1 MSVFG
6 YLGRVVTQSSIEVAV
21 KLLPGAL
28 VFRINPIDK
37 RKTVSHDDANLKIL
51 FNPPYAKFNNTHI
64 FAQTTHKDKTKMAKY
79 GTVIWVMILAT
90 FAAFLIVPSTH
101 QLFVSATSSHPYIM
115 GFIKFAILSTMGEF
129 LATRLVFKRWQMV
142 PGMLPKM
149 FIWGVLGVLI
159 VMMFSIYSQGVSAAV
174 AKGLLWVGAD
184 GFCKD
189 AVGGA
194 GAGAVG
200 GAATGISFYVP
211 LFLTALYTSVIMN
224 LTFAPVFMA
233 AHRITDTWIDAH
245 FSGDNPGKNS
255 GDNSGGQKMT
265 IAGAI
270 SVIDWSGFLK
280 FVVGK
285 SIPLFWI
292 PAHTITFLLPD
303 TYKVIFA
310 ASLSIV
316 LGLIL
321 SIAKLAALCEKA

>member
-1 MSVFG
+1 MNNNRKGNFAG
-6 YLGRVVTQSSIEVAV
+6 NLIWGLG
-21 KLLPGAL
+21 
-28 VFRINPIDK
+28 
-37 RKTVSHDDANLKIL
+37 
-51 FNPPYAKFNNTHI
+51 
-64 FAQTTHKDKTKMAKY
+64 
-79 GTVIWVMILAT
+79 ILAV
-90 FAAFLIVPSTH
+90 AAFLIIPATH
-101 QLFVSATSSHPYIM
+101 VLFVRATDNFPYIM
-115 GFIKFAILSTMGEF
+115 GFLKFAILSIMGEF
-129 LATRLVFKRWQMV
+129 LAVRLVSGRWQMIKGLV
-142 PGMLPKM
+142 PKM
-149 FIWGVLGVLI
+149 IIWGTLGVAI
-159 VMMFSIYSQGVSAAV
+159 VLMFAMYSKGV
-174 AKGLLWVGAD
+174 
-184 GFCKD
+184 
-189 AVGGA
+189 
-194 GAGAVG
+194 AGAVESG
-200 GAATGISFYVP
+200 LLYAGSGHTKSV
-211 LFLTALYTSVIMN
+211 LTALYISVIMN

>member
-1 MSVFG
+1 
-6 YLGRVVTQSSIEVAV
+6 
-21 KLLPGAL
+21 
-28 VFRINPIDK
+28 
-37 RKTVSHDDANLKIL
+37 
-51 FNPPYAKFNNTHI
+51 
-64 FAQTTHKDKTKMAKY
+64 MAKY
-79 GTVIWVMILAT
+79 GTVIWVMILAA

-159 VMMFSIYSQGVSAAV
+159 VMMFSVYADGVSDAIN
-174 AKGLLWVGAD
+174 KGLLWTGGVD
-184 GFCKD
+184 GGFPAK
-189 AVGGA
+189 
-194 GAGAVG
+194 
-200 GAATGISFYVP
+200 
-211 LFLTALYTSVIMN
+211 LLKALYISAIMN
-224 LTFAPVFMA
+224 LTFAPAFMA
-233 AHRITDTWIDAH
+233 AHRITDTWIDARY
-245 FSGDNPGKNS
+245 SVNEKGDPGKGIS
-255 GDNSGGQKMT
+255 ISQ
-265 IAGAI
+265 AI
-270 SVIDWSGFLK
+270 SVIDWSGFFK

-285 SIPLFWI
+285 TIPLFWI

-321 SIAKLAALCEKA
+321 SFAKMRTD